1 MKDRKKDNCFQELR
15 FVFAASPIVK
25 GFGGLSSPK
34 QSSKPQKYET
44 L

>member
-25 GFGGLSSPK
+25 GFGGLLFDKVKPE
-34 QSSKPQKYET
+34 PQKYET